1 MKLHINTNKGE
12 YIKDLPVSWNDI
24 SASMFAELQG
34 KQGEELFSTILDIEP
49 EAFKSI
55 PLETYNFLADS
66 LCFLDY
72 DIPEY
77 IPAFAE
83 TLNIPFASV
92 GQLEKA
98 NELLN
103 LYPLW
108 EAAPFLFAIY
118 ENKDYN
124 EHEAFKKAIEYQK
137 EPISK
142 IYSTVLKIIEQ
153 INSFYQK
160 YLPLISNEPD
170 ENEIAAGL
178 DRFTKFGFFATLAT
192 KCEGNPLI
200 YNEMLKVPADVF
212 YMTLYFE
219 HEKNEYQQELSKLQR
234 LTTSELA

>member
-12 YIKDLPVSWNDI
+12 FIRDLPVSWNDI
-24 SASMFAELQG
+24 SASMFANLQG
-34 KQGEELFSTILDIEP
+34 KADAELFAAILDLEP
-49 EAFKSI
+49 EAFQTI
-55 PLETYNFLADS
+55 PIESYNFIADTV
-66 LCFLDY
+66 CFLDY
-72 DIPEY
+72 DVPEY

-118 ENKDYN
+118 ENKDYDEN
-124 EHEAFKKAIEYQK
+124 LAFVKAVEYQN

-153 INSFYQK
+153 INQFYQK
-160 YLPLISNEPD
+160 YLPLINKEPD

-192 KCEGNPLI
+192 KCAGNPLI
-200 YNEMLKVPADVF
+200 YNEMLKVPADIF

-219 HEKNEYQQELSKLQR
+219 HEKNEYQQELSKMQR
-234 LTTSELA
+234 ITTSELA